1 MGIIQQNLVNPCS
14 ITHTRTVTSNTTNLN
29 AQTLFGADYTADS
42 CKNLIIN
49 NGVSIGGTDLFLPAL
64 DVPSGMNG
72 SMKVI
77 NNGSILGAGGK
88 GGQWTQG
95 SGYNDS
101 ACTTR
106 GGGRLLLCTNTSY
119 ENEDGTNDDSNLVY
133 GRPGAFLFDLNGNF
147 IKRLNVP
154 INNPS
159 QRSGAYATRIAIGG
173 DRMFVAV
180 NQSYNA
186 SQTYWPSEGFHIYD
200 LNGNLL
206 SNGTAI
212 RHGNATSEWCS
223 SIAANDNYVVIGD
236 RGMGSGTFGGYYIPG
251 VYVYNHSGS
260 HIANWRGTD
269 TGANGYDGFGWSVD
283 INAADDIVVGA
294 SMKNAAGSSGTPYEL
309 SLIHI

>member
-119 ENEDGTNDDSNLVY
+119 ENEDCLLYTS
-133 GRPGAFLFDLNGNF
+133 
-147 IKRLNVP
+147 
-154 INNPS
+154 PS
-159 QRSGAYATRIAIGG
+159 PRDATLS
-173 DRMFVAV
+173 RM
-180 NQSYNA
+180 
-186 SQTYWPSEGFHIYD
+186 PS
-200 LNGNLL
+200 
-206 SNGTAI
+206 SA
-212 RHGNATSEWCS
+212 
-223 SIAANDNYVVIGD
+223 
-236 RGMGSGTFGGYYIPG
+236 
-251 VYVYNHSGS
+251 
-260 HIANWRGTD
+260 
-269 TGANGYDGFGWSVD
+269 
-283 INAADDIVVGA
+283 
-294 SMKNAAGSSGTPYEL
+294 
-309 SLIHI
+309 